1 MGSCKASDVTFP
13 SNKQCPEHLQ
23 QKVLLYANMVPSTQ
37 KGRMH
42 RTTSNHPHRVMGM
55 KQSVCNPE
63 CKTEPYNNVT
73 MNPINIL
80 FEISILKTAI
90 SKSTPPKTFHM
101 VKKNFQKNSM
111 CMWCLQIRHITH
123 QNKVP
128 E

>member
-1 MGSCKASDVTFP
+1 
-13 SNKQCPEHLQ
+13 
-23 QKVLLYANMVPSTQ
+23 
-37 KGRMH
+37 
-42 RTTSNHPHRVMGM
+42 MGM

-101 VKKNFQKNSM
+101 VKKNSRKTACVCGVFKFSILHIKTRCQSRALQK
-111 CMWCLQIRHITH
+111 LHITFSLGG
-123 QNKVP
+123 
-128 E
+128 